1 MSEQERT
8 KHLDALT
15 KWMKET
21 AWKWNKGMEQ
31 ADDVRGA
38 IISIGETYEELLG
51 SEIELFSQE
60 DPDATGFDLL
70 MYVDQPGEKE
80 RDTLGP
86 FRFEYVPGATDE
98 QRKKYAEAMRA
109 KREEAAKANKGG

>member
-1 MSEQERT
+1 MSEKKRT
-8 KHLDALT
+8 ELLEALS

-31 ADDVRGA
+31 ADDIRGA
-38 IISIGETYEELLG
+38 ILSIGENYEELLG
-51 SEIELFSQE
+51 AEIELFSKE
-60 DPDATGFDLL
+60 DPNATGFDLL
-70 MYVDQPGEKE
+70 MYVERKGEKE

-98 QRKKYAEAMRA
+98 QRQKYAEAMKA
-109 KREEAAKANKGG
+109 KREEAAKAGDK